1 MSKRAVLTGA
11 LLITSLTSCGW
22 MSKGPGDTLL
32 EMHSKMCKTTSFQPM
47 LEYTA
52 PQAQAMVGTILALA
66 EDPDKGPKIKADL
79 EAKCKSGVK
88 VLSEK
93 IDGDSASVTLSSET
107 KPTDMIKIDGKWKIV
122 INKK

>member
-1 MSKRAVLTGA
+1 MSRRAIPTGA
-11 LLITSLTSCGW
+11 LLIISLTSCGW

-32 EMHSKMCKTTSFQPM
+32 EMHSKMCKSMSFQPM

-52 PQAQAMVGTILALA
+52 PQSQAIVGTILSMA
-66 EDPDKGPKIKADL
+66 EDPKKGPEMKGDL
-79 EAKCKSGVK
+79 EAKCKVGVK

-93 IDGDSASVTLSSET
+93 IDGDSASVTLSDEK
-107 KPTDMIKIDGKWKIV
+107 KPTDMVKIDGKWKMV